1 VQTTLLGIAIALIL
15 ALVAALV
22 GPHFVDWNQYRAEFE
37 TQASRFSGL
46 TVNINGPIE
55 ARLLPTPMLTLTHI
69 EMARPGEATA
79 LRARSLRIEFS
90 LAALMRGDWRAS
102 EVRLDGPEFALGLD
116 ASGRLNAPAL
126 AAGVDLDAVSV
137 ERLEIIDGL
146 ASFVDAASGARLLLE
161 KLEFRG
167 ELRSLIG
174 PVKGEGAFILGGVP
188 YPYRI
193 AAGRVGEGGVRL
205 RLSVDPIDRPA
216 IEADALVVV
225 ERGVPRFEGS
235 IALARPVGR
244 APDGIIQPWRVTS
257 RVRGDSSAAVLE
269 QIEFQYG
276 PDERALKLR
285 GDARLAFGRK
295 SQLDVNLAS
304 TQIDLDRVLDLPE
317 PTRKRPL
324 VAVKSFADFFGGA
337 PRPPLPIKLG
347 ISIENVTLA
356 GAMLQRVSG
365 EVVGDADNWNLDVLE
380 FRAPGATQVGLSG
393 RLNVTGQGIA
403 FDGRAKV
410 EARDPRGLAAWLS
423 DRADAQAVT
432 AGFLRAEGD
441 VKLGSDRIAI
451 DGLTAEIDR
460 MTMQGRLSYAW
471 ASAERPPRIEAA
483 LSAPDID
490 FDRIYGLAQGML
502 ADTPFEWPREGAL
515 SLKVD
520 RAVVAGVETRRADI
534 AVQFDRRGFEIT
546 RLAIGDFGG
555 AALAVKGRVDAQAP
569 RGTVTIDLDARSLD
583 GVATLVEK
591 YSASASAEFRRR
603 AARFVP
609 AKVQASLTV
618 AGASNTGFR
627 VEGAAGAFKISLQGQ
642 TEVGTQAL
650 TLDALSRVGT
660 AKLSLT
666 GRLEAGDG
674 GALIELVGL
683 DRLIV
688 VDKRPGQLRL
698 TASGA
703 PNGDLAV
710 DAQLAAGGLD
720 VSSKGTVR
728 LAGAGAPSGAVA
740 LRVASA
746 NVRNPRPIAAGRPGD
761 TLPVA
766 FAAKLTLAEN
776 VVDLTD
782 IAGKAAG
789 SDLGGR
795 LKVGFAKP
803 ITLDGD
809 LDVAEINLPAVI
821 AAAIGTPQSGAA
833 TGWPAEPFEQGLL
846 GEVSGRIKLRSAH
859 VALTPRLAAKNVRA
873 VAHLDP
879 SELAFDEIDGSIAG
893 GRVAGNMSFERGG
906 DGVTASGKLRF
917 AGADLAELVR
927 GGPPP
932 LSGRL
937 TADVSLEGT
946 GRSPVALIGSLKG
959 EGTFTVQDAQIQ
971 RLDPGAFDAV
981 IRSTD
986 QGLPIDVARIR
997 ERMDQALAVGPLPVS
1012 LAEGQ
1017 IAVVAGQIRL
1027 ANMMVR
1033 AQGAELALSGNV
1045 ALAEDAID
1053 ARLLLTGPARADA
1066 PAGTAPPDVA
1076 VTLKGPIDAPKR
1088 TLEAAAFTNW
1098 LALRALEQHT
1108 RRIDALESGQPINLP
1123 APGEGEVKPPP
1134 QQPAPSR
1141 TVRQPQRP
1149 RPPQSA
1155 GQAVTP
1161 PAPVRPPP
1169 QQPPLDLRPAP
1180 SRSLLD
1186 NLLGR

>member
-1 VQTTLLGIAIALIL
+1 
-15 ALVAALV
+15 
-22 GPHFVDWNQYRAEFE
+22 
-37 TQASRFSGL
+37 
-46 TVNINGPIE
+46 
-55 ARLLPTPMLTLTHI
+55 
-69 EMARPGEATA
+69 
-79 LRARSLRIEFS
+79 
-90 LAALMRGDWRAS
+90 
-102 EVRLDGPEFALGLD
+102 
-116 ASGRLNAPAL
+116 
-126 AAGVDLDAVSV
+126 
-137 ERLEIIDGL
+137 
-146 ASFVDAASGARLLLE
+146 
-161 KLEFRG
+161 
-167 ELRSLIG
+167 
-174 PVKGEGAFILGGVP
+174 
-188 YPYRI
+188 
-193 AAGRVGEGGVRL
+193 
-205 RLSVDPIDRPA
+205 
-216 IEADALVVV
+216 
-225 ERGVPRFEGS
+225 
-235 IALARPVGR
+235 
-244 APDGIIQPWRVTS
+244 
-257 RVRGDSSAAVLE
+257 
-269 QIEFQYG
+269 
-276 PDERALKLR
+276 
-285 GDARLAFGRK
+285 
-295 SQLDVNLAS
+295 
-304 TQIDLDRVLDLPE
+304 
-317 PTRKRPL
+317 
-324 VAVKSFADFFGGA
+324 
-337 PRPPLPIKLG
+337 
-347 ISIENVTLA
+347 
-356 GAMLQRVSG
+356 
-365 EVVGDADNWNLDVLE
+365 
-380 FRAPGATQVGLSG
+380 
-393 RLNVTGQGIA
+393 
-403 FDGRAKV
+403 
-410 EARDPRGLAAWLS
+410 
-423 DRADAQAVT
+423 
-432 AGFLRAEGD
+432 
-441 VKLGSDRIAI
+441 
-451 DGLTAEIDR
+451 
-460 MTMQGRLSYAW
+460 
-471 ASAERPPRIEAA
+471 
-483 LSAPDID
+483 
-490 FDRIYGLAQGML
+490 
-502 ADTPFEWPREGAL
+502 
-515 SLKVD
+515 
-520 RAVVAGVETRRADI
+520 
-534 AVQFDRRGFEIT
+534 
-546 RLAIGDFGG
+546 
-555 AALAVKGRVDAQAP
+555 
-569 RGTVTIDLDARSLD
+569 
-583 GVATLVEK
+583 
-591 YSASASAEFRRR
+591 
-603 AARFVP
+603 
-609 AKVQASLTV
+609 
-618 AGASNTGFR
+618 
-627 VEGAAGAFKISLQGQ
+627 
-642 TEVGTQAL
+642 
-650 TLDALSRVGT
+650 
-660 AKLSLT
+660 
-666 GRLEAGDG
+666 
-674 GALIELVGL
+674 
-683 DRLIV
+683 
-688 VDKRPGQLRL
+688 
-698 TASGA
+698 
-703 PNGDLAV
+703 LAV

-1053 ARLLLTGPARADA
+1053 ARLLLTGPARTDG
-1066 PAGTAPPDVA
+1066 PAGAASPDVA

-1161 PAPVRPPP
+1161 PAPTPPAPTQTRPPA